1 MHGAVAFPEHS
12 VKESAVISEKNPSQR
27 TPLRRKIC
35 HPNIPSSRE
44 AGGDMTLSCAG
55 RLFERAGQR
64 TAEDKREGDKA
75 GK

>member
-1 MHGAVAFPEHS
+1 M
-12 VKESAVISEKNPSQR
+12 
-27 TPLRRKIC
+27 RKI
-35 HPNIPSSRE
+35 PPANPAEKEDLSSQYPQLSE

>member
-1 MHGAVAFPEHS
+1 M
-12 VKESAVISEKNPSQR
+12 
-27 TPLRRKIC
+27 RKI
-35 HPNIPSSRE
+35 PPANPAEKEDLSSQYPQLSE

-64 TAEDKREGDKA
+64 TAGDKREGDKA